1 MKITNPCATINYFL
15 TAVPTKNEIDSINHI
30 ITRYDSL
37 GFAGDLTVEK
47 KKTGVCLVRSGLFQC
62 RINIIV
68 YIFTRNVQDD
78 LIYNVSSLQNGVLL
92 FIECHE
98 RKTSLSTFLRIVKH
112 FIPLLSVEEVT
123 NN

>member
-47 KKTGVCLVRSGLFQC
+47 KKRVFVWFDRDF
-62 RINIIV
+62 
-68 YIFTRNVQDD
+68 FNVE
-78 LIYNVSSLQNGVLL
+78 L
-92 FIECHE
+92 
-98 RKTSLSTFLRIVKH
+98 T
-112 FIPLLSVEEVT
+112 
-123 NN
+123 